1 MAPSLED
8 NQYRLKTFLED
19 HPDIKYIPP
28 TAPDFSSLSALYIQS
43 SPTTPLAVV
52 RPQTADHVAS
62 LVSFCTAHA
71 IQFTVRTGGKNLFRL
86 SSAQDAL
93 MIDMRDMNY
102 VQIDAA
108 KSSATVGGGVLQDKL
123 AAELAKEGLVT
134 PSGAFGFVGFV
145 GWSTY
150 GGYGPLASHYGLG
163 LDNILG
169 AKVVNAKGEVVVADK
184 ELLKCIRGAGGA
196 FGVIIELTVKVYPL
210 HRVSWLELVAVWLN
224 VDS

>member
-1 MAPSLED
+1 MATSSDEK
-8 NQYRLKTFLED
+8 QSSLKTFLES
-19 HPDIKYIPP
+19 HPGIKYIPP
-28 TAPDFSSLSALYIQS
+28 NGPDFSSLSALYVCS

-52 RPQTADHVAS
+52 RPQTADHVAA

-71 IQFTVRTGGKNLFRL
+71 IQFTVRTGGKNIFGL
-86 SSAQDAL
+86 SSVQDAL
-93 MIDMRDMNY
+93 MIDMRDMDSI
-102 VQIDAA
+102 QLD
-108 KSSATVGGGVLQDKL
+108 KSESSVTVGGGILQAKL
-123 AAELAKEGLVT
+123 AGALAKEGLVT
-134 PSGAFGFVGFV
+134 PSGSLGFVGLV

-196 FGVIIELTVKVYPL
+196 FGVIVELTVKVYPL
-210 HRVSWLELVAVWLN
+210 NHVSTILPVTGRIN
-224 VDS
+224 